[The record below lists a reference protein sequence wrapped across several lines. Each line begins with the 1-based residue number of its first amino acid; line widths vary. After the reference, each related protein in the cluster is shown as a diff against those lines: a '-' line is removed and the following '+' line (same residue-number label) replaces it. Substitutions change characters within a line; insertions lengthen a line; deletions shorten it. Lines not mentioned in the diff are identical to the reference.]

1 MATTVKPGIVNDT
14 LKNLTNTPLP
24 SISKPNMSDCA
35 MKYLGAFGLLII
47 SAIAIYT
54 ASTDDKALT
63 DGFFKYMI
71 MIILPIV
78 LGSFLVL
85 PIFAQRASVTTLVL
99 NAIIGMVFLVG
110 LYTFYQTKDPASVL
124 FAKYGLYAVGFVFI
138 IVILAILYKISVR
151 YIYNSRGWFSVL
163 LQIVFYI
170 PCLLLELVEYIK
182 YELGIAPNTVYV
194 LIAIEILI
202 IVFYVFIPK
211 IITRYSTAN
220 TDVILNNPV
229 FLNQKV
235 QISDSKILSLGNS
248 TENQLTETEYRKNYS
263 ISFWAYLNTNSN
275 VPITIFRIGNTND
288 ERQGKPLISYSN
300 GKCQFYFT
308 NVGNPSPVEV
318 SIPIQKWNYV
328 VITYNENNVDLFI
341 NGNLEKTMPIEI
353 PSYYENDVIEVGHDG
368 RQNGVLGH
376 DYKKN
381 TGNVSGAICNV
392 RYHKTPMTQYQI
404 ISEYNLLMFS
414 NPPIQ
419 Y

>member
-14 LKNLTNTPLP
+14 LKHLTNTPLQ

-99 NAIIGMVFLVG
+99 NAIIGMVFLFG
-110 LYTFYQTKDPASVL
+110 LYTFYQTKDPGSVL

-138 IVILAILYKISVR
+138 VVTLAIIYKIGIR

-163 LQIVFYI
+163 LQIVFFI
-170 PCLLLELVEYIK
+170 PCLLLEFVEYIK
-182 YELGIAPNTVYV
+182 YELGIAPNTVLV
-194 LIAIEILI
+194 LLAIEILI
-202 IVFYVFIPK
+202 IVFYLIIPK
-211 IITRYSTAN
+211 LVTRYSTAN
-220 TDVILNNPV
+220 TDVILSNPV
-229 FLNQKV
+229 FLNQKT
-235 QISDSKILSLGNS
+235 QIADSKILSLGNS
-248 TENQLTETEYRKNYS
+248 EENPYIEKDYRKNYS

-288 ERQGKPLISYSN
+288 EQHGKPLISYSN

-308 NVGNPSPVEV
+308 NVGNPSPIEL
-318 SIPIQKWNYV
+318 SIPIQKWNYF
-328 VITYNENNVDLFI
+328 VITYNENTVDLFI
-341 NGNLEKTMPIEI
+341 NGNLEKTVHIEI
-353 PSYYENDVIEVGHDG
+353 PSYYEGDVIEVGHDS
-368 RQNGVLGH
+368 RQNGMVGY
-376 DYKKN
+376 DYTKN

-392 RYHKTPMTQYQI
+392 RYHKMPITQYQI

-414 NPPIQ
+414 NPPI
-419 Y
+419 